1 MRATIIAALLCAVAG
16 AAGAD
21 ASMDAFLRHDQF
33 VDVKLSPDGKY
44 IAASMMTSPD
54 AGALVILDR
63 ATLKPT
69 GTMKLRGRTFV
80 NSFFWANDERLVLTV
95 AESQGSE
102 SNPAST
108 GEIYATNWDGSRQ
121 ELLIGPRA
129 GNDGNLTRR
138 QRGFEGAS
146 IVDTLVDD
154 DKNILV
160 NVYPVGNDEGT
171 YPKVERLN
179 IYTGSRSVLSRAPV
193 LNARFLTDG
202 RQQVRFAWAGGVATG
217 STAKLYYRDDNRAE
231 WRLVNDESASGVAM
245 EPEGF
250 TADYRQAYLIS
261 DEKEGP
267 DVVYLWDPATGERK
281 QVARDDSVDPLAVL
295 TNRQR
300 VAYGV
305 VFMDGEPR
313 METFDKESNEA
324 VTLSTLLN
332 SFPDHWVSI
341 TSWSDDGKELTFR
354 AWSDRDPGTYYL
366 FDRDRKA
373 TYMLGVRDWIDP
385 AKMADK
391 QPISFKSRDGL
402 TIHGYLT
409 LPPDS
414 DGKKLPLVVNVHGGP
429 FGPFDSWSFDWEV
442 QLLASRG
449 YAVLQPNFRGSG
461 NYGRRFTELGYQQWG
476 GTMQDDVTDATRW
489 AIEQGIVDK
498 DRICIYGGSYGGYA
512 AGMGIAK
519 EPDLY
524 RCAVGYVGV
533 YDLGMLYT
541 RGDIGQRDS
550 GERFLAEAVGGG
562 RENLDARSPNKL
574 VDRIKAPILLVAG
587 GEDFRAPPEH
597 SQAFHRSLQQAGK
610 TSELLIDKDE
620 GHGFYK
626 LDSRQ
631 AFYGRMLAWFDR
643 YIGPKAATANG
654 DAQPVAAGSAP

>member
-1 MRATIIAALLCAVAG
+1 MRALLIAAALCAAPG
-16 AAGAD
+16 AAMAD
-21 ASMDAFLRHDQF
+21 ASMDQFLRHDQF

-44 IAASMMTSPD
+44 IAASMMTSAD
-54 AGALVILDR
+54 AGVLVILDR

-69 GTMKLRGRTFV
+69 GTMRLRGRTFV
-80 NSFFWANDERLVLTV
+80 NDFDWANNERIVLTI

-102 SNPAST
+102 TNPAAT
-108 GEIYATNWDGSRQ
+108 GEIYATNWDGTRQ

-129 GNDGNLTRR
+129 GNDGRPTRR
-138 QRGFEGAS
+138 PRGIEGAS
-146 IVDTLVDD
+146 IIDTLPND

-179 IYTGSRSVLSRAPV
+179 IYTGNRSVLSRAPV
-193 LNARFLTDG
+193 LNAQFLTDG

-217 STAKLYYRDDNRAE
+217 STAKLYYRKDNDAE
-231 WRLVNDESASGVAM
+231 WKLVNDESASGVAIW
-245 EPEGF
+245 PTAF
-250 TADYRQAYLIS
+250 TADFKQAYLVA

-267 DVVYLWDPATGERK
+267 DTVYLWDPETDTRTK
-281 QVARDDSVDPLAVL
+281 VARDDNVDPLGVL
-295 TNRQR
+295 SNRLG
-300 VAYGV
+300 VGYGV

-313 METFDKESNEA
+313 IENFDKTSPDA
-324 VTLSTLLN
+324 ITLSTLLN
-332 SFPDHWVSI
+332 SFPDRWVTI
-341 TSWSDDGKELTFR
+341 TSYTADGKELTFR
-354 AWSDRDPGTYYL
+354 TWSDKDPGTYYL
-366 FDRDRKA
+366 LDRDRKA
-373 TYMLGVRDWIDP
+373 TYMLGVRDWIDKD
-385 AKMADK
+385 KMADK
-391 QPISFKSRDGL
+391 QPIQFKARDGL

-409 LPPDS
+409 VPPGS
-414 DGKKLPLVVNVHGGP
+414 DGKNLPMIVNVHGGP
-429 FGPFDSWSFDWEV
+429 FGPYDSWGFDWEV

-461 NYGRRFTELGYQQWG
+461 NYGRQFTKLGYQQWG
-476 GTMQDDVTDATRW
+476 GTMQDDVTDATLW
-489 AIEQGIVDK
+489 AIEQGIADK

-562 RENLDARSPNKL
+562 RENLNSRSPNKL

-597 SQAFHRSLQQAGK
+597 SEVFHKSLQRAGK
-610 TSELLIDKDE
+610 TSELMIDDDE

-643 YIGPKAATANG
+643 YIGPKSEAAS
-654 DAQPVAAGSAP
+654 AAASAP

>member
-1 MRATIIAALLCAVAG
+1 MRTLIIAAALCAATSVAR
-16 AAGAD
+16 AD
-21 ASMDAFLRHDQF
+21 ASMDQFLRHDQF

-44 IAASMMTSPD
+44 IAASMMTSAD
-54 AGALVILDR
+54 SGVLVILDR

-80 NSFFWANDERLVLTV
+80 NDFEWANNERIVLTI

-102 SNPAST
+102 TNPAST
-108 GEIYATNWDGSRQ
+108 GEIYATNWDGTRQ

-129 GNDGNLTRR
+129 GNDGKPSRR
-138 QRGFEGAS
+138 KRGIEGAS
-146 IVDTLVDD
+146 IIDTLADD

-179 IYTGSRSVLSRAPV
+179 IYTGNRSVLSRAPV
-193 LNARFLTDG
+193 LNAQFLADG
-202 RQQVRFAWAGGVATG
+202 ARQVRFAWAGGVATG
-217 STAKLYYRDDNRAE
+217 STAKLYYRADNDAE
-231 WRLVNDESASGVAM
+231 WRLINDESASGVAIR
-245 EPEGF
+245 PVAF
-250 TADYRQAYLIS
+250 TADFKQAYLVS

-267 DVVYLWDPATGERK
+267 DTVYLWDPATDERK
-281 QVARDDSVDPLAVL
+281 KVARDDNVDPVAVL
-295 TNRQR
+295 SNRLG
-300 VAYGV
+300 VGYGV

-313 METFDKESNEA
+313 IENFDKTSPDA

-332 SFPDHWVSI
+332 SFPDSWVTI
-341 TSWSDDGKELTFR
+341 TSYTADGSELTFR

-366 FDRDRKA
+366 LDKDRKA

-385 AKMADK
+385 GKMADK
-391 QPISFKSRDGL
+391 QPIQFKARDGIA
-402 TIHGYLT
+402 IHGYLT
-409 LPPDS
+409 LPPGS
-414 DGKKLPLVVNVHGGP
+414 DGKNLPLIVNVHGGP
-429 FGPFDSWSFDWEV
+429 FGPFDSWGFDWEV
-442 QLLASRG
+442 QLLASAG

-489 AIEQGIVDK
+489 AIEQGIADK

-512 AGMGIAK
+512 SGMGIAK

-550 GERFLAEAVGGG
+550 GARFLAEAVGGG
-562 RENLDARSPNKL
+562 RENLNARSPNKL
-574 VDRIKAPILLVAG
+574 VDRIKTPILLVAG
-587 GEDFRAPPEH
+587 GEDERAPAEH
-597 SQAFHRSLQQAGK
+597 SKVFHTSLQRAGK
-610 TSELLIDKDE
+610 TSELLIDPDE

-631 AFYGRMLAWFDR
+631 EYYGRMLAWFDR
-643 YIGPKAATANG
+643 YIGKKAAAAPA
-654 DAQPVAAGSAP
+654 AQASGSP

>member
-1 MRATIIAALLCAVAG
+1 MRAILIAAALCAASG
-16 AAGAD
+16 AATAD
-21 ASMDAFLRHDQF
+21 ASMDQFLRHDQF
-33 VDVKLSPDGKY
+33 VDVKLSPDGKH
-44 IAASMMTSPD
+44 IAASMMVSAD
-54 AGALVILDR
+54 AGVLVILDR

-69 GTMKLRGRTFV
+69 GTMRLRGRTFV
-80 NSFFWANDERLVLTV
+80 NDFAWANNERIVLTI

-102 SNPAST
+102 ANPAAT
-108 GEIYATNWDGSRQ
+108 GEIYATNWDGTRQ

-129 GNDGNLTRR
+129 GNDGRPTRR
-138 QRGFEGAS
+138 PRGFEGAS
-146 IVDTLVDD
+146 IIDTLPDD

-160 NVYPVGNDEGT
+160 NVYPFGNDEGT

-179 IYTGSRSVLSRAPV
+179 IYTGNRSVLSRAPV
-193 LNARFLTDG
+193 LNAQFLTDG

-217 STAKLYYRDDNRAE
+217 STAKLYYRKDNDAE
-231 WRLVNDESASGVAM
+231 WRLVNDESASGVAIW
-245 EPEGF
+245 PAAF
-250 TADYRQAYLIS
+250 TADFKQAYLVS

-267 DVVYLWDPATGERK
+267 DTVYLWDPETDSRTK
-281 QVARDDSVDPLAVL
+281 VARDDNVDALGVL
-295 TNRQR
+295 SNRLG
-300 VAYGV
+300 VGYGV

-313 METFDKESNEA
+313 IENFDKTSPDA
-324 VTLSTLLN
+324 ITLSTLLN
-332 SFPDHWVSI
+332 SFPDSWVTI
-341 TSWSDDGKELTFR
+341 TSYTADGKELTFR
-354 AWSDRDPGTYYL
+354 TWSDKDPGTYYL
-366 FDRDRKA
+366 LDRDRKA
-373 TYMLGVRDWIDP
+373 TYMLGVRDWIDKD
-385 AKMADK
+385 KMAEK
-391 QPISFKSRDGL
+391 QPIQFKARDGL

-409 LPPDS
+409 VPPGS
-414 DGKKLPLVVNVHGGP
+414 DGKNLPLIVNVHGGP
-429 FGPFDSWSFDWEV
+429 FGPYDSWGFDWEV

-476 GTMQDDVTDATRW
+476 GTMQDDVTDATLW
-489 AIEQGIVDK
+489 AIEQGIADK

-562 RENLDARSPNKL
+562 RENLNSRSPNKL
-574 VDRIKAPILLVAG
+574 VDRIKTPILLVAG

-597 SQAFHRSLQQAGK
+597 SEVFHKSLQRAGK
-610 TSELLIDKDE
+610 TSELMIDDDE

-643 YIGPKAATANG
+643 YIGPKAEGST
-654 DAQPVAAGSAP
+654 AAGSAP

>member
-1 MRATIIAALLCAVAG
+1 MRAILIAAALCAASG
-16 AAGAD
+16 AVSAD
-21 ASMDAFLRHDQF
+21 ASMDQFLRHDQF

-44 IAASMMTSPD
+44 IAASMMTAADS
-54 AGALVILDR
+54 GVLVVLDR

-80 NSFFWANDERLVLTV
+80 NYFAWANNERIVLTV

-102 SNPAST
+102 SNPVGT
-108 GEIYATNWDGSRQ
+108 GEVYATNWDGSRQ

-129 GNDGNLTRR
+129 GDGKVSRR
-138 QRGFEGAS
+138 KRAIEGAE
-146 IVDTLVDD
+146 IVDTLPDD
-154 DKNILV
+154 EKNILV
-160 NVYPVGNDEGT
+160 NVYPLGNDEGT

-179 IYTGSRSVLSRAPV
+179 IYTGGRSVLSRAPV
-193 LNARFLTDG
+193 LNADFLADG

-217 STAKLYYRDDNRAE
+217 SKAKLYYRRDNDAE
-231 WRLVNDESASGVAM
+231 WELVNDETTSGVAM
-245 EPEGF
+245 WPAAF
-250 TADYRQAYLIS
+250 TADFEQAYLVS

-267 DVVYLWDPATGERK
+267 DAVYLWNPTTRERK
-281 QVARDDSVDPLAVL
+281 LIARDDSVDPLAVL
-295 TNRQR
+295 SNRLR
-300 VAYGV
+300 VGYGV

-313 METFDKESNEA
+313 IENFDKSSPDA
-324 VTLSTLLN
+324 IALSTLLN
-332 SFPDHWVSI
+332 SFPDSWVSI
-341 TSWSDDGKELTFR
+341 TSYTADGKELTFR
-354 AWSDRDPGTYYL
+354 TWSDRDPGTYYL
-366 FDRDRKA
+366 LDKDRKA
-373 TYMLGVRDWIDP
+373 TYMLGVRDWIDKD
-385 AKMADK
+385 KMAEK
-391 QPISFKSRDGL
+391 QPIQFKARDGL

-409 LPPDS
+409 VPPGS
-414 DGKKLPLVVNVHGGP
+414 DGKGLPLIVNVHGGP
-429 FGPFDSWSFDWEV
+429 FGPYDSWGFDWEV

-476 GTMQDDVTDATRW
+476 GTMQDDVTDATLW
-489 AIEQGIVDK
+489 AIQQGIADK

-512 AGMGIAK
+512 SGMAIAK

-550 GERFLAEAVGGG
+550 GERFLEEAVGGG
-562 RENLDARSPNKL
+562 RENLNSRSPNKL

-597 SQAFHRSLQQAGK
+597 SQAFHKSLQRAGK
-610 TSELLIDKDE
+610 TSELLIDDDE

-643 YIGPKAATANG
+643 YIGEKPAAAAG
-654 DAQPVAAGSAP
+654 AGSAP

>member
-1 MRATIIAALLCAVAG
+1 MRALLIAAALCAASG
-16 AAGAD
+16 AAMAD
-21 ASMDAFLRHDQF
+21 ASMDQFLRHDQF

-44 IAASMMTSPD
+44 IAASMMTSAD
-54 AGALVILDR
+54 AGVLVILDR

-69 GTMKLRGRTFV
+69 GTMRLRGRTFV
-80 NSFFWANDERLVLTV
+80 NDFDWANNERIVLTI

-102 SNPAST
+102 TNPAAT
-108 GEIYATNWDGSRQ
+108 GEIYATNWDGTRQ

-129 GNDGNLTRR
+129 GNDGRPTRR
-138 QRGFEGAS
+138 PRGIEGAS
-146 IVDTLVDD
+146 IIDTLPND

-179 IYTGSRSVLSRAPV
+179 IYTGNRSVLSRAPV
-193 LNARFLTDG
+193 LNAQFLTDG

-217 STAKLYYRDDNRAE
+217 STAKLYYRKDNDAE
-231 WRLVNDESASGVAM
+231 WKLVNDESASGVAIW
-245 EPEGF
+245 PTAF
-250 TADYRQAYLIS
+250 TADFKQAYLVA

-267 DVVYLWDPATGERK
+267 DTVYLWDPETDTRTK
-281 QVARDDSVDPLAVL
+281 VARDDNVDPLGVL
-295 TNRQR
+295 SNRLG
-300 VAYGV
+300 VGYGV

-313 METFDKESNEA
+313 IENFDKTSPDA
-324 VTLSTLLN
+324 ITLSTLLN
-332 SFPDHWVSI
+332 SFPDSWVTI
-341 TSWSDDGKELTFR
+341 TSYTADGKELTFR
-354 AWSDRDPGTYYL
+354 TWSDKDPGTYYL
-366 FDRDRKA
+366 LDRDRKA
-373 TYMLGVRDWIDP
+373 TYMLGVRDWIDKD
-385 AKMADK
+385 KMAEK
-391 QPISFKSRDGL
+391 QPIQFKARDGL

-409 LPPDS
+409 VPPGS
-414 DGKKLPLVVNVHGGP
+414 DGKNLPMIVNVHGGP
-429 FGPFDSWSFDWEV
+429 FGPYDSWGFDWEV

-461 NYGRRFTELGYQQWG
+461 NYGRQFTKLGYQQWG
-476 GTMQDDVTDATRW
+476 GTMQDDVTDATLW
-489 AIEQGIVDK
+489 AIEQGIADK

-562 RENLDARSPNKL
+562 RENLNSRSPNKL

-597 SQAFHRSLQQAGK
+597 SEVFHKSLQRAGK
-610 TSELLIDKDE
+610 TSELMIDDDE

-643 YIGPKAATANG
+643 YIGPKSEAAS
-654 DAQPVAAGSAP
+654 AAASAP

>member
-1 MRATIIAALLCAVAG
+1 MRALMIAAALCATTGTAR
-16 AAGAD
+16 AD
-21 ASMDAFLRHDQF
+21 ASIDQFLRHDQF

-54 AGALVILDR
+54 SGALVVLDR

-80 NSFFWANDERLVLTV
+80 NSFFWANDERIVLTV

-102 SNPAST
+102 DNPAST

-138 QRGFEGAS
+138 ARGFEGAS
-146 IVDTLVDD
+146 IVDTLADD

-160 NVYPVGNDEGT
+160 NVYPFGNDEGT

-193 LNARFLTDG
+193 LNASFLTDG
-202 RQQVRFAWAGGVATG
+202 NQQVRFAWAGGVASG
-217 STAKLYYRDDNRAE
+217 STAKLYYRADNDGE
-231 WRLVNDESASGVAM
+231 WKLVNDESASGVAIW
-245 EPEGF
+245 PAAF
-250 TADYRQAYLIS
+250 TADFKQAYLVA

-267 DVVYLWDPATGERK
+267 DAVYLWDPASGERK
-281 QVARDDSVDPLAVL
+281 LVARDDNVDPLAVL
-295 TNRQR
+295 ANRKR
-300 VAYGV
+300 VGYGV

-313 METFDKESNEA
+313 IENFDKTSPDA
-324 VTLSTLLN
+324 ITLSTLLN
-332 SFPDHWVSI
+332 SFPDSWVTI
-341 TSWSDDGKELTFR
+341 TSYTADGSELTFR

-366 FDRDRKA
+366 LDKDRKA

-391 QPISFKSRDGL
+391 RPIQFKARDGL
-402 TIHGYLT
+402 AIHGYLT
-409 LPPDS
+409 LPPGS
-414 DGKKLPLVVNVHGGP
+414 DGKNLPLVVNVHGGP
-429 FGPFDSWSFDWEV
+429 FGPYDSWGFDWEV

-461 NYGRRFTELGYQQWG
+461 NYGRRFTELGYRQWG
-476 GTMQDDVTDATRW
+476 GTMQDDVTDATQW
-489 AIEQGIVDK
+489 AIAQGIADK

-512 AGMGIAK
+512 SGMAIAK

-562 RENLDARSPNKL
+562 RENLNARSPNKL
-574 VDRIKAPILLVAG
+574 VDRIKTPILLVAG
-587 GEDFRAPPEH
+587 GQDVRAPAEH
-597 SQAFHRSLQQAGK
+597 SKVFHSSLQRAGK
-610 TSELLIDKDE
+610 TSELLIDADE

-631 AFYGRMLAWFDR
+631 EYYGRMLAWFDR
-643 YIGPKAATANG
+643 YIGEKAA
-654 DAQPVAAGSAP
+654 AAPATEASGSP